1 MERAKL
7 QFTKKCANDN
17 DKDDVETLRCKDK
30 RQETRNE
37 AAANAATWQ
46 ESRGK
51 IERGAFASLFEPLK

>member
-1 MERAKL
+1 M
-7 QFTKKCANDN
+7 
-17 DKDDVETLRCKDK
+17 TLRHCDVRTRDK